1 MKNAPHSI
9 EAEQA
14 ILGSI
19 LIDPETIEN
28 IISIV
33 SSRDFFD
40 PRHAEIFKAIE
51 ELYDEGIPIDVI
63 SICDR
68 LKTKGKLEMVG
79 GEIYVAQLADIVP
92 TSAHAEMYAQIVRD
106 KSVLRALINA
116 ASKVVEDAMSD
127 RDVDDIL
134 DNAERVIFEIAES
147 KTSKT
152 YLSMDTILHEVFE
165 NLENL
170 RTKVKD
176 GVTSLITGIPTGF
189 KKLDEMTSGFHKS
202 DLIILA
208 ARPSV
213 GKTAFALNIA
223 KNMALHAKVPV
234 GIFSLEMSKEQ
245 LAQRLLGMEALI
257 ELQKIRRGTLSDE
270 EWQRLLTATGKLYK
284 ANIIVDDEAN
294 LDPRSLRAK
303 ARRMKKEYGIE
314 AIFIDYLQ
322 LMSIKSYRE
331 NRQQEIS
338 EISRSL
344 KLLARE
350 LDVSII
356 ALSQLS
362 RAVEQREDK
371 RPRLSDLRE
380 SGSIEQDADMV
391 LFLYRD
397 QYYKKEKTLDPHET
411 EIIIGKQRNGPIG
424 TVTLLFDP
432 KFTAFFEVDPTHG
445 GWSFWRLFILVL
457 LIQ

>member
-1 MKNAPHSI
+1 MRTPPHSI

-14 ILGSI
+14 IIGSI
-19 LIDPETIEN
+19 LIDPEAIEN
-28 IISIV
+28 VISIV
-33 SSRDFFD
+33 RSEDFYD
-40 PRHAEIFKAIE
+40 TKHVEIFKAIE
-51 ELYDEGIPIDVI
+51 ELYDENIPIDVI

-79 GEIYVAQLADIVP
+79 GELYVAQLADGVP
-92 TSAHAEMYAQIVRD
+92 TSAHAETYAQIVRD
-106 KSVLRALINA
+106 KSILRSLISA
-116 ASKVVEDAMSD
+116 ASRVVEEAMSD
-127 RDVDDIL
+127 NNVDEIL

-152 YLSMDTILHEVFE
+152 YQPMNTILHEVFE
-165 NLENL
+165 NLELL
-170 RTKVKD
+170 RDKMKKGT
-176 GVTSLITGIPTGF
+176 TSLITGIPTGYRL
-189 KKLDEMTSGFHKS
+189 LDELTSGFHKS

-213 GKTAFALNIA
+213 GKTALALNIA
-223 KNMALHAKVPV
+223 RNMAIKADVPV
-234 GIFSLEMSKEQ
+234 GIFSLEMSREQ

-257 ELQKIRRGTLSDE
+257 ELQKIRRGYLTDE
-270 EWQRLLTATGKLYK
+270 EWQKLLQATGKLYK

-303 ARRMKKEYGIE
+303 ARRMRKEYGVE

-322 LMSIKSYRE
+322 LMSIRSFRE

-391 LFLYRD
+391 LFLYREE
-397 QYYKKEKTLDPHET
+397 YYKKEKTSEPHET
-411 EIIIGKQRNGPIG
+411 EVIIGKQRNGPIG
-424 TVTLLFDP
+424 TVKLLFDP
-432 KFTAFFEVDPTHG
+432 LFTAFFDIDVYHG
-445 GWSFWRLFILVL
+445 GAD
-457 LIQ
+457 

>member
-1 MKNAPHSI
+1 MRNSPHNI
-9 EAEQA
+9 EAERA
-14 ILGSI
+14 VIGSI
-19 LIDPETIEN
+19 LINPETVEAIVP
-28 IISIV
+28 IV
-33 SSRDFFD
+33 SSRDFYD
-40 PRHAEIFKAIE
+40 PKNVEIFKVIE
-51 ELYDEGIPIDVI
+51 ELYDEGIPIDLI

-68 LKTKGKLEMVG
+68 LRTKGKLEFVG
-79 GEIYVAQLADIVP
+79 GELYVAQLADIVP
-92 TSAHAEMYAQIVRD
+92 TSAHVETYAQIVRD
-106 KSVLRALINA
+106 KSILRALISA
-116 ASKVVEDAMSD
+116 ASKVVEDATSD

-134 DNAERVIFEIAES
+134 DDAERLIFEIAES

-152 YLSMDTILHEVFE
+152 YLPMNTILHQVFE
-165 NLENL
+165 NIESL
-170 RTKVKD
+170 REKNKSGTLKPV
-176 GVTSLITGIPTGF
+176 TGIPTGYTI
-189 KKLDEMTSGFHKS
+189 LDEMTSGFHKS

-223 KNMALHAKVPV
+223 RNMAIEANIPV

-245 LAQRLLGMEALI
+245 LAQRLLGMEAFI
-257 ELQKIRRGTLSDE
+257 ELQKIRRGNISDE
-270 EWQRLLTATGKLYK
+270 EWQRLLVATDRLYK

-303 ARRMKKEYGIE
+303 ARRMKKEYGVE
-314 AIFIDYLQ
+314 VIFVDYLQ
-322 LMSIKSYRE
+322 LMSTKSYRE

-350 LDVSII
+350 LNIVIV

-391 LFLYRD
+391 LFLYREE
-397 QYYKKEKTLDPHET
+397 YYKKEKTTEPHIT
-411 EIIIGKQRNGPIG
+411 EVLIGKQRNGPIG
-424 TVTLLFDP
+424 TVKLSFDP
-432 KFTAFFEVDPTHG
+432 KYTAFYNIDLAHG
-445 GWSFWRLFILVL
+445 G
-457 LIQ
+457 